1 MISPS
6 QKYPGF
12 TDILQ
17 TCHCLRIISFIA
29 LSDVR
34 ARYKRSVLGPLWLTL
49 GTAGGSAGLGFIW
62 SELLRVDAA
71 TFVPTLTA
79 GLILWQFIAGLIT
92 EASTLFSRQ
101 ASIIRN
107 LNLPLAIHPAQLLLR
122 HLINLAHN
130 APVFFLVALGLGH
143 PLTMTTWLALP
154 GLLLLALNLLW
165 IAFFIGLLGARFRDL
180 EYLITMA
187 MPLLMFISPVFYRPN
202 YLPFSERIMWFNPF
216 SHFIELVRYPLFGAP
231 PPLFVVETNLAMLV
245 IGWSL
250 TLWLFNRQHHR
261 IAFWV

>member
-1 MISPS
+1 MTLSS

-12 TDILQ
+12 TDIIQ
-17 TCHCLRIISFIA
+17 TCHCFRIITFIA

-62 SELLRVDAA
+62 SELFRVDPT

-79 GLILWQFIAGLIT
+79 GLILWQFISGLII

-107 LNLPLAIHPAQLLLR
+107 LNLPLAIHPTQLLLR

-130 APVFFLVALGLGH
+130 APVFFIVALGLGNS
-143 PLTMTTWLALP
+143 LNLVTWLALP
-154 GLLLLALNLLW
+154 ALLLVALNLLW
-165 IAFFIGLLGARFRDL
+165 ITFFIGLLGARFRDL
-180 EYLITMA
+180 EYFITMV
-187 MPLLMFISPVFYRPN
+187 MPLLMFISPVFYRPS

-216 SHFIELVRYPLFGAP
+216 SHFIEIVRSPLFGSP
-231 PPLFVVETNLAMLV
+231 PPLFVVGTNLAMLI